1 MPSHP
6 FTVALIDLDGT
17 VMDSAPGITGTLAL
31 VLTELGLPV
40 PSPARL
46 LEFVGP
52 PILDGLRD
60 IAGVQGAEAQRVLTA
75 YRTRYRAAGAFDAA
89 PYPGVEQALRAI
101 GAEIP
106 LALATSKPES
116 TALRI
121 LDHFGLRPLFTA
133 VAGAS
138 EDESR
143 SRKAE
148 VVERALLL
156 LREAGADTARPVM
169 VGDRSHDVEGAAE
182 HGVPTI
188 VAGWGYGA
196 PEERAGAIGAAE
208 APADLPPLVLG
219 RAAAGSASDV
229 R

>member
-1 MPSHP
+1 MPSSP

-17 VMDSAPGITGTLAL
+17 IVDSAPGITSTLAL

-40 PSPARL
+40 PPPARL

-60 IAGVQGAEAQRVLTA
+60 VAGVEGDEAQRVLAA
-75 YRTRYRAAGAFDAA
+75 YRRHYRAAGAFDAR
-89 PYPGVEQALRAI
+89 PYDGIREALTEI
-101 GAEIP
+101 GTAMP
-106 LALATSKPES
+106 LAVATSKPES

-121 LDHFGLRPLFTA
+121 LEHFRFTALFTV

-148 VVERALLL
+148 VVERALTL
-156 LREAGADTARPVM
+156 LRRQGADVSSPVM
-169 VGDRSHDVEGAAE
+169 VGDRSHDVVGAAE

-208 APADLPPLVLG
+208 TPGDLPALVLAGSPAPA
-219 RAAAGSASDV
+219 S
-229 R
+229 

>member
-1 MPSHP
+1 MPSEP
-6 FTVALIDLDGT
+6 YTVALVDLDGT
-17 VMDSAPGITGTLAL
+17 IVDSAPGITRTLAL
-31 VLTELGLPV
+31 VLSALGLPV
-40 PSPARL
+40 PAPARL

-60 IAGVQGAEAQRVLTA
+60 VAGVEGEQAQRVLA
-75 YRTRYRAAGAFDAA
+75 DYRSRYRESGAFDAE
-89 PYPGVEQALRAI
+89 PYPGIREAL
-101 GAEIP
+101 AEIGRTMP
-106 LALATSKPES
+106 LAVATSKPES

-121 LDHFGLRPLFTA
+121 LDHFGLTPLFTA

-148 VVERALLL
+148 VVERALTL
-156 LREAGADTARPVM
+156 LREQGADTARPVM
-169 VGDRSHDVEGAAE
+169 IGDRSHDVQGAAE

-196 PEERAGAIGAAE
+196 PEERAGAVGAAE
-208 APADLPPLVLG
+208 TPADLPALVLG
-219 RAAAGSASDV
+219 GAPDAAP
-229 R
+229 